1 MRSPASAI
9 GKKRAGD
16 LKRERVFFRFISKRP
31 PTTSTSSPPLFFS
44 LKKTTWQ
51 PEERVRE
58 QRRYLTIYISTEMN
72 EAVKEP

>member
-31 PTTSTSSPPLFFS
+31 PTTSTSSLPLFFS
-44 LKKTTWQ
+44 LKKLLGS
-51 PEERVRE
+51 RKNAYGNRDD
-58 QRRYLTIYISTEMN
+58 I
-72 EAVKEP
+72 